1 MVLENLGSSLRRTI
15 QKVLNAP
22 YVDRKMIKDISI
34 DVQRALLQ
42 ADINVKQVL
51 ELTKE
56 VERRSLTE
64 KPAGM
69 GSGEHVVRMLYEEL
83 SKILGKGRTL
93 ELKKQK
99 ILLLGIYGQGKTTTC
114 AKIARFLQKKGLKV
128 GMIAADVHRPAAY
141 DQLKQLGE
149 QINVKVFGGY
159 DYNDAVHLVKDGIKE
174 LSDRDVVLI
183 DTAGRH
189 KLDHELMK
197 EIRKIDRV
205 AKPEEKL
212 LIVDATIGQQ
222 AREQAIAFNDA
233 VALTGVV
240 LTKMDGSA
248 KGGGALS
255 AVSEVGSPILFI
267 GTGEKIEELEQFDNE
282 RFISRLL
289 GMGDLQT
296 LLEKAKESLDEKKSE
311 ELARRVISGKFNLK
325 EFYDELESI
334 SKMGTMDKIISMLP
348 TQNVKMDK
356 DKMEEGQVMFS
367 RFKVI
372 MDSMT
377 DQEME
382 NPSLVKGTRIQRI
395 AMGSGVETRN
405 VRQLLKYYNMSK
417 NMMKG
422 LKNKKTMRTLMSK
435 MGMVT

>member
-1 MVLENLGSSLRRTI
+1 MVLENLGSSLRSTI
-15 QKVLNAP
+15 KKVLNAP
-22 YVDRKMIKDISI
+22 YVDGKVIKEVCI

-159 DYNDAVHLVKDGIKE
+159 DYKDAVHLVKDGIKE

-197 EIRKIDRV
+197 EMKRIDRI

-222 AREQAIAFNDA
+222 AREQARAFNDA

-255 AVSEVGSPILFI
+255 AISEVGSPILFI

-311 ELARRVISGKFNLK
+311 ELARRVMSGKFTLK
-325 EFYDELESI
+325 EFYDEIESI
-334 SKMGTMDKIISMLP
+334 SKMGTMDKIVSMLP

-356 DKMEEGQVMFS
+356 DKMEESQAMFS
-367 RFKVI
+367 RFGVI

-382 NPSLVKGTRIQRI
+382 NPSLIKGTRIQRI
-395 AMGSGVETRN
+395 AMGSGVETRD

-422 LKNKKTMRTLMSK
+422 LKNRKTMRRLMSK

>member
-1 MVLENLGSSLRRTI
+1 MVLENLGSSLRSTI
-15 QKVLNAP
+15 KKVLNAP
-22 YVDRKMIKDISI
+22 YVDGKVIKEVCI

-159 DYNDAVHLVKDGIKE
+159 DYKDAVHLVKDGIKE

-197 EIRKIDRV
+197 EMKRIDRI

-222 AREQAIAFNDA
+222 AREQARAFNDA

-311 ELARRVISGKFNLK
+311 ELARRVMSGKFTLK
-325 EFYDELESI
+325 EFYDEIESI
-334 SKMGTMDKIISMLP
+334 SKMGTMDKIVSMLP

-356 DKMEEGQVMFS
+356 DKMEESQAMFS
-367 RFKVI
+367 RFGVI

-382 NPSLVKGTRIQRI
+382 NPSLIKGTRIQRI
-395 AMGSGVETRN
+395 AMGSGVETRD

-422 LKNKKTMRTLMSK
+422 LKNRKTMRRLMSK

>member
-1 MVLENLGSSLRRTI
+1 MVLENLSNSLKTTI
-15 QKVLNAP
+15 KKVLNAP
-22 YVDRKMIKDISI
+22 YVDKKLIKEICVE
-34 DVQRALLQ
+34 VQRALLQ
-42 ADINVKQVL
+42 ADVNVKQVL

-56 VERRSLTE
+56 IERRGLTE

-93 ELKKQK
+93 ELKKQR

-128 GMIAADVHRPAAY
+128 GLIAADIHRPAAY

-149 QINVKVFGGY
+149 QINVKVFGGEY
-159 DYNDAVHLVKDGIKE
+159 TNAIRLVKDGLKE
-174 LSDRDVVLI
+174 LGDCDVVLI

-189 KLDHELMK
+189 KLDNELMK
-197 EIRKIDRV
+197 EIKKIEKI

-212 LIVDATIGQQ
+212 LVVDATIGQQ
-222 AREQAIAFNDA
+222 AKTQAKAFNDA

-240 LTKMDGSA
+240 LTKMDGGA

-255 AVSEVGSPILFI
+255 AVSEVGSPVLFI
-267 GTGEKIEELEQFDNE
+267 GTGEKIEDLEQFDSE

-296 LLEKAKESLDEKKSE
+296 LLEKAKESLDETKSG
-311 ELARRVISGKFNLK
+311 ELARKMLSGKFTLR
-325 EFYDELESI
+325 EFYEEIESV
-334 SKMGTMDKIISMLP
+334 SKIGTMDKIVGMLP
-348 TQNVKMDK
+348 TQNVKIDK
-356 DKMEEGQVMFS
+356 NKIEEGQAMFS
-367 RFKVI
+367 RFKII

-377 DQEME
+377 GQEMD
-382 NPSLVKGTRIQRI
+382 NPSIIKGTRIQRV
-395 AMGSGVETRN
+395 AMGSGFETKD

-417 NMMKG
+417 NMVKG
-422 LKNKKTMRTLMSK
+422 LKNKKTMRRMMSR
-435 MGMVT
+435 MGMGS